1 MLTYEC
7 NSHTKTNIHSQALIV
22 YTLTNLYML
31 LNTHIHVTV
40 KHMFTQFVHNH
51 TLIHSTLSYSCTLML
66 TLSLTPMHTDANTV
80 TKTHILT
87 LMCTLTWLHSHS
99 HVSTLLLYLVNYS
112 YLDSHLHIFTCSH
125 SHTDLNMHALT
136 LTALTLSPT
145 QEHEHSHI
153 LTHIPLSV
161 SHTFRLTLTH
171 HMTPTYMCAPSPPTL
186 LYPRSCRLTHTHF
199 QSIHG
204 QF

>member
-31 LNTHIHVTV
+31 LNTHIRVTV
-40 KHMFTQFVHNH
+40 KHMLTQFVHNH

-87 LMCTLTWLHSHS
+87 LMCTPTWLHSHS
-99 HVSTLLLYLVNYS
+99 HVSTLLLLVNYS
-112 YLDSHLHIFTCSH
+112 HLDSHLHIFTCSH
-125 SHTDLNMHALT
+125 SHTDLNMPALT
-136 LTALTLSPT
+136 LTA
-145 QEHEHSHI
+145 
-153 LTHIPLSV
+153 THFV
-161 SHTFRLTLTH
+161 SHTGAWTLSHPHTHSTLTQCH
-171 HMTPTYMCAPSPPTL
+171 TQSDSP
-186 LYPRSCRLTHTHF
+186 
-199 QSIHG
+199 
-204 QF
+204 